1 MQPKHDNGNKNSDP
15 VVVPCSLSLWITEE
29 EDDEQMKGQIEGN
42 GRPDNKQVG
51 GHGRL
56 AQTAGPGFSKGACPH
71 LAAMPPWTGVHSRLK
86 PWRGWGYRKLGG
98 RGEQRGLERVGW
110 LQHLTAVV
118 GGGSGATD
126 TGA

>member
-71 LAAMPPWTGVHSRLK
+71 LAAMPPWTNLSRRTQQIEAVEGMGVQET
-86 PWRGWGYRKLGG
+86 G
-98 RGEQRGLERVGW
+98 RQRRAAG
-110 LQHLTAVV
+110 T
-118 GGGSGATD
+118 
-126 TGA
+126 